1 MRRLIVVAGAVVLA
15 ALLPASVVAAA
26 SGAPATSGPAAAVPA
41 GYPYSAAASQQCVTV
56 APTALAHIAGR
67 GLVPI
72 LAGVPGQPAEW
83 CWGQYARETRAG
95 LRLPNG
101 GVGGEWLTP
110 AEYAA
115 LAGHSV
121 AVVHAPDGLTALYV
135 Y

>member
-1 MRRLIVVAGAVVLA
+1 MHKVVAGAVLA
-15 ALLPASVVAAA
+15 LAVLLPASAAVAA
-26 SGAPATSGPAAAVPA
+26 SGVPATSGPSALVPA
-41 GYPYSAAASQQCVTV
+41 GYPYSAAGGPECSTV

-101 GVGGEWLTP
+101 GVGEEWLTP

-115 LAGHSV
+115 VAGHSV
-121 AVVHAPDGLTALYV
+121 AVVHAQDGLTAVYV
-135 Y
+135 F